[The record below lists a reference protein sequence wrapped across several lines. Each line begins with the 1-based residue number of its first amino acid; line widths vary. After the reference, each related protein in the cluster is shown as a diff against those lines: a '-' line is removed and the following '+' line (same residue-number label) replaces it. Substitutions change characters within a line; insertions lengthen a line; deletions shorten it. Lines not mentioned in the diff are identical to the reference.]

1 MRRSIPFALLLGTL
15 PTMLACA
22 ADKPRA
28 APLPVDCSVNSLYD
42 FKPIYP
48 FEVGQTGWY
57 QSGDCTGGHWD
68 PHPLVPGADGG
79 TTLSDAGACVF
90 DPSVASPNKG
100 NVPLER
106 IAEGDRCGSQWAAYI
121 QSYGH
126 RDWGS
131 LFGTWDL
138 GANIPPANGDGYEG
152 VSFWARNP
160 SGTGHAR
167 GPTNKT
173 IWFMVGDWRQVVA
186 GNSTTPYPPVDDYRC
201 VPAPNDA
208 SVDSYNSNN
217 QVSSGSRS
225 PAPNECGNY
234 FRTRVETTE
243 DWALYLLPWSVLYQE
258 PTPNREAGGIDPSD
272 VRLLRV
278 SIPVGATV
286 ELWLDDIAFYRRR
299 VADAGD

>member
-1 MRRSIPFALLLGTL
+1 MLHDARERQRGDAGSEAPDEAATLDTRSHQSCLASDCLTPNVGFFTTATRVS
-15 PTMLACA
+15 TMLACA

-225 PAPNECGNY
+225 PAPNECG
-234 FRTRVETTE
+234 RASR
-243 DWALYLLPWSVLYQE
+243 PCS
-258 PTPNREAGGIDPSD
+258 S
-272 VRLLRV
+272 
-278 SIPVGATV
+278 
-286 ELWLDDIAFYRRR
+286 
-299 VADAGD
+299 